1 MCWLVDGK
9 KEERKHDVTNE
20 ALQVKV
26 VPESTSIEM
35 NERREQIYDYISSFR
50 G

>member
-1 MCWLVDGK
+1 MERK

-26 VPESTSIEM
+26 IPESTSVEL
-35 NERREQIYDYISSFR
+35 NERREQIYEYISSFR